1 MLFALDICVNKKA
14 PPTHSL
20 NTPLPPPP
28 PSPQKHHPFFLAK
41 PPLKSANYPS
51 PTFYAIHL
59 PPPPPNFFSS
69 TGGVFGF
76 LSELP

>member
-20 NTPLPPPP
+20 NNLPPP
-28 PSPQKHHPFFLAK
+28 LAK

-51 PTFYAIHL
+51 PPFYAIHL